1 MKRIFRRK
9 LVLLACGMAAA
20 AFAGGAYAAS
30 NDSGS
35 GASQT
40 FLNDVAKRLK
50 VTPAQLHSALQGAF
64 FDRLDA
70 AVAAGRLTKA
80 QAARIKQQVQNDP
93 NFPLGF
99 GHLGFAG
106 PPGGFR
112 GPPGGFGGPPGG
124 PGERHG
130 LHGGLLPAAA
140 KYLALSNTQ
149 LMTQLASGKTLAQ
162 LANKPGKSAAGLK
175 QALTAAFKA
184 KLDRAVAAKRLTS
197 SQEQQLLSRW
207 RSRLDQLINRRP
219 PRFDAPRGG
228 GLPRFRPPE
237 GPGPAGPPG
246 PPPGA
251 AFTPGASGT
260 PY

>member
-1 MKRIFRRK
+1 
-9 LVLLACGMAAA
+9 
-20 AFAGGAYAAS
+20 
-30 NDSGS
+30 
-35 GASQT
+35 
-40 FLNDVAKRLK
+40 
-50 VTPAQLHSALQGAF
+50 
-64 FDRLDA
+64 
-70 AVAAGRLTKA
+70 
-80 QAARIKQQVQNDP
+80 
-93 NFPLGF
+93 
-99 GHLGFAG
+99 
-106 PPGGFR
+106 
-112 GPPGGFGGPPGG
+112 
-124 PGERHG
+124 
-130 LHGGLLPAAA
+130 
-140 KYLALSNTQ
+140 
-149 LMTQLASGKTLAQ
+149 MTQLASGKTLAQ

-207 RSRLDQLINRRP
+207 SSRLDQLINRRP